1 MSDFSMGVLECEA
14 TAREVMEIEAE
25 AIALAARRID
35 EEFSRAVQMVV
46 KHRGKLVV
54 TGVGKSGLVWRKIV
68 STLRSTG
75 TPAVFLHPVEAA
87 HGDLG
92 IYAPEDPTIFISKSG
107 STAELS
113 RLIPILR
120 EFSSPLLGILGNTS
134 SPLAA
139 EMDVVL
145 DASVRAEADPN
156 DLAPTASSAVAMA
169 LGDALAI
176 AVMRARNF
184 GPEEFAVFHPGGQ
197 LGRNLKFTVGDVM
210 HTDEAVA
217 WASPSDSAK
226 QVIIA
231 MSQKA
236 LGAACV
242 VSADRRL
249 EGIITDGDLRRAL
262 TRKDDIREL
271 RASDIMTPNPVVTR
285 PDVSLR
291 DALRLMED
299 RPSQISVL
307 PVLDPKDGRCLGII
321 RLHDIYQ
328 AGRPPRAAL

>member
-1 MSDFSMGVLECEA
+1 MGVLECEA

-54 TGVGKSGLVWRKIV
+54 TGVGKSGLVGRKIV